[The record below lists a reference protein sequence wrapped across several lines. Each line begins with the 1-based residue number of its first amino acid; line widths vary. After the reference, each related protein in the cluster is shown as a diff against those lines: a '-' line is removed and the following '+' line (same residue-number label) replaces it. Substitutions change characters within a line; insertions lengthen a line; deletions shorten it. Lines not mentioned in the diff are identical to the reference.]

1 MLAKDQAILGNQ
13 IEANVTMTKEMIGL
27 GNILIIA
34 KSYLS
39 GSEFAASEDVWSIY
53 VFVVDRCVK
62 EPIQWGDAPSLPDF
76 EYI

>member
-1 MLAKDQAILGNQ
+1 VLAKDQAILGNQ

-39 GSEFAASEDVWSIY
+39 SFEFAAS
-53 VFVVDRCVK
+53 
-62 EPIQWGDAPSLPDF
+62 
-76 EYI
+76 